1 MKKYISI
8 MLLATSVVSFSQITK
23 SDSIK
28 IEPAN
33 KYCNGVGLKL
43 LKGIS
48 YKHYFKYIS
57 SEFNLGFGFGGFYR
71 AIINP
76 QLIICYQKN
85 TKHAIQPYAGIAIDL
100 TYLTGGNSA
109 GFRDTT
115 LQAQAYVYPSVVA
128 GIEWFVKKTR
138 LSFCLDALLGYRN
151 STTIPLEI
159 NVGFKIRFTKK

>member
-1 MKKYISI
+1 MS
-8 MLLATSVVSFSQITK
+8 TSVVSFSQIAK

-33 KYCNGVGLKL
+33 KYCNGLGLKL

-48 YKHYFKYIS
+48 YKHYFKYITT
-57 SEFNLGFGFGGFYR
+57 EFNFGIGFAGFYGTK
-71 AIINP
+71 INS

-85 TKHAIQPYAGIAIDL
+85 TKHSIQPYAGIAVDL

-109 GFRDTT
+109 RYKDTT
-115 LQAQAYVYPSVVA
+115 LQAQAYIYPSVMA

-138 LSFCLDALLGYRN
+138 LSFCLDGLVGYRN
-151 STTIPLEI
+151 STKIPWEI
-159 NVGFKIRFTKK
+159 NAGFKIRFTKK